1 MYRNRPV
8 KGFISPLIVQQQ
20 TSTEECSENE
30 ISACQEK
37 APNDLVKKSIRNN
50 SQVLHLFENVTQKDE
65 IECDNVDLENNSS
78 KKRNANSP
86 ICEKKISITD
96 SPQTTTKIVFNV
108 VYSKI
113 TSKKH
118 KTWDDDGLLE
128 VTGKNAILK
137 NSDGNIIGRTTIS
150 PNNMAEG
157 YKLIIGS
164 KQVEIIDKVLT
175 ESISQ
180 KSPEIEEPLQKK
192 LKTSIIC
199 TFQSSKKKKNATT
212 CKEKASTETSLEAKT
227 KIRFNVM
234 VSKVTSK
241 KHKTWDSD
249 SLLEIVGKN
258 AILKDLDDNVIGRT
272 TINLSNAVEGARL
285 IIGNKQ
291 VEIIEQLS
299 QELSVPEKSL
309 EKIVE
314 GLSKN
319 EFKASSTHTFMP
331 LFSSTKGLALNSEP
345 LVMPYLNSTESMNQ
359 EEQEILVDSCLV
371 ARLRE
376 HQRHGIV
383 FLYECLMGLKI
394 PNYFGAILADEMGL
408 GKTLQCITLIWTMLK
423 KGPYGKPII
432 KRVLI
437 VTPSSLCN
445 NWEKEFVKW
454 LGCHRIFPYV
464 IGGKNKPKDFIKY
477 PRNSIMIISYEM
489 FIKCH
494 TEINEMAFDLIV
506 CDEGHRLKNSNI
518 KAAKMLNEINC
529 KKRIVLTGTPIQND
543 LKEFYALID
552 FVNPGI
558 LGTPNEYKSYYEEP
572 IVAAQYS
579 SADDDVLS
587 LGNERSAELYKHTKS
602 FILRRSQKAI
612 NKYLPYKYEIVLF
625 CSLTK
630 KQKDLYF
637 LITDAWFNKI
647 CLEDKS
653 NIHLSIITALKKIC
667 NHPNLFLNEEE
678 KALYDVLSKVSHLSQ
693 IKRDENFTEYC
704 GKVTIVQTL
713 MRNLKKTDEKL
724 VLVSYYTQ
732 TLDLLETICNMER
745 LKFLRLDGATSST
758 IRLKI
763 TEQFN
768 TQTDNS
774 KVLLLS
780 AKAGGVG
787 LNLPGASR
795 LVLFDS
801 DWNPA
806 SDMQAMARI
815 WRDGQKRNVYIYR
828 YVQVQYHYM
837 IMYLMEVY
845 IILYKPICR
854 LLTTGTIEEKIYQ
867 RQISKA
873 NLSETVVDLNYLGSL
888 KLSTAEL
895 KDLFTLASD
904 TMSLTHDLINC
915 SCSDKNEHILSEE
928 LKEKNN
934 ETRDCQ
940 FILYEKPSQQNL
952 TINQLRDWQHY
963 KQPIPSDVM
972 QVINCLV

>member
-20 TSTEECSENE
+20 TSTEECSENK
-30 ISACQEK
+30 ISAYQEK

-78 KKRNANSP
+78 RKRNANSP
-86 ICEKKISITD
+86 ICEKKMSITD

-164 KQVEIIDKVLT
+164 KQVEIIDKVST

-199 TFQSSKKKKNATT
+199 TFQSSKKNKNATT
-212 CKEKASTETSLEAKT
+212 CEEKASTENSLEAKT

-249 SLLEIVGKN
+249 GLLEIVGKN

-272 TINLSNAVEGARL
+272 TINPSNAVEGARL

-319 EFKASSTHTFMP
+319 VFKASSTHTFMP

-383 FLYECLMGLKI
+383 FLYECLMGLKV

-630 KQKDLYF
+630 KQKDLYS

-678 KALYDVLSKVSHLSQ
+678 KALYDVLSKVSYLSQ

-745 LKFLRLDGATSST
+745 LKFLRLDGTTSST

-815 WRDGQKRNVYIYR
+815 WRDGQKRNVYIY
-828 YVQVQYHYM
+828 
-837 IMYLMEVY
+837 
-845 IILYKPICR
+845 R

-963 KQPIPSDVM
+963 KRPIPSDVM
-972 QVINCLV
+972 QDIMLTEVSDNITFIFKNSTT

>member
-20 TSTEECSENE
+20 TSTEEYSENE

-37 APNDLVKKSIRNN
+37 TPNDLVKKSIRNN
-50 SQVLHLFENVTQKDE
+50 SQILHLFENITQKDE
-65 IECDNVDLENNSS
+65 IECDNVNLENNSPR
-78 KKRNANSP
+78 KRNANSP
-86 ICEKKISITD
+86 ICEKKMSIID
-96 SPQTTTKIVFNV
+96 SPQTTKIVFNV

-164 KQVEIIDKVLT
+164 KQVE
-175 ESISQ
+175 
-180 KSPEIEEPLQKK
+180 
-192 LKTSIIC
+192 
-199 TFQSSKKKKNATT
+199 
-212 CKEKASTETSLEAKT
+212 
-227 KIRFNVM
+227 
-234 VSKVTSK
+234 
-241 KHKTWDSD
+241 
-249 SLLEIVGKN
+249 
-258 AILKDLDDNVIGRT
+258 DLDDNVIGRT
-272 TINLSNAVEGARL
+272 TINPSNAVEGARL

-319 EFKASSTHTFMP
+319 EFKASSIHTFMP

-345 LVMPYLNSTESMNQ
+345 LVMPYLNSTELMNQ

-371 ARLRE
+371 AKLRE

-383 FLYECLMGLKI
+383 FLYECLMGLKV

-454 LGCHRIFPYV
+454 LGRHRIFPYV

-494 TEINEMAFDLIV
+494 TEINEMTFDLIV

-572 IVAAQYS
+572 IIAAQYS

-630 KQKDLYF
+630 KQKDLYS

-678 KALYDVLSKVSHLSQ
+678 KALYDVLSKVSYLSQ

-828 YVQVQYHYM
+828 
-837 IMYLMEVY
+837 
-845 IILYKPICR
+845 

-972 QVINCLV
+972 QVMNYLV

>member
-1 MYRNRPV
+1 MYRNKPV

-20 TSTEECSENE
+20 TNTEECSENE

-37 APNDLVKKSIRNN
+37 APSDLVKKSIRSN
-50 SQVLHLFENVTQKDE
+50 SQVLHLFKNVTQKDE
-65 IECDNVDLENNSS
+65 IGCGNIENVENNSS
-78 KKRNANSP
+78 RKRNANSP
-86 ICEKKISITD
+86 LCEKKISITD
-96 SPQTTTKIVFNV
+96 SSQTVTKIVFNV
-108 VYSKI
+108 VYSKV

-137 NSDGNIIGRTTIS
+137 NSDGIIIGRTTIS

-157 YKLIIGS
+157 CKLIIGS
-164 KQVEIIDKVLT
+164 KQVEDKVST
-175 ESISQ
+175 EQSISQ

-192 LKTSIIC
+192 LKTSTIC
-199 TFQSSKKKKNATT
+199 AFQSPKKNKNATA
-212 CKEKASTETSLEAKT
+212 CEKKATENSPEAKT
-227 KIRFNVM
+227 KMFNVM

-249 SLLEIVGKN
+249 GLLEIVGKN

-272 TINLSNAVEGARL
+272 TINPSNAVEGTRL

-299 QELSVPEKSL
+299 QELSSSEKNL
-309 EKIVE
+309 KKIVE
-314 GLSKN
+314 ELSKN
-319 EFKASSTHTFMP
+319 KFKASSAHTFMP

-371 ARLRE
+371 AKLRE

-383 FLYECLMGLKI
+383 FLYECLMGLKV

-454 LGCHRIFPYV
+454 LGCHRILPYV
-464 IGGKNKPKDFIKY
+464 ISGKNKPKDFIKY
-477 PRNSIMIISYEM
+477 PRNSVMIISYEM
-489 FIKCH
+489 FIKC
-494 TEINEMAFDLIV
+494 TEINEIAFDLIV

-558 LGTPNEYKSYYEEP
+558 LGTSNEYKSYYEEP
-572 IVAAQYS
+572 IVAAQCS
-579 SADDDVLS
+579 SADDDILS
-587 LGNERSAELYKHTKS
+587 LGNERSAELYKRTKS

-612 NKYLPYKYEIVLF
+612 NKYLPSKYEVVLF

-630 KQKDLYF
+630 KQKDLYS
-637 LITDAWFNKI
+637 LIIDAWFNKI

-678 KALYDVLSKVSHLSQ
+678 KAYDILSKVYISQ

-704 GKVTIVQTL
+704 GKITIVQTL

-763 TEQFN
+763 IEQFN

-828 YVQVQYHYM
+828 
-837 IMYLMEVY
+837 
-845 IILYKPICR
+845 

-904 TMSLTHDLINC
+904 TISLTHDLMNC
-915 SCSDKNEHILSEE
+915 SCSGKNEHILSKE

-963 KQPIPSDVM
+963 KQPIPSDIM
-972 QVINCLV
+972 QDIMLTEVSDNITFIFKNSSM

>member
-20 TSTEECSENE
+20 TSTEEYSENE

-37 APNDLVKKSIRNN
+37 TPNDLVKKSIRNN
-50 SQVLHLFENVTQKDE
+50 SQILHLFENITQKDE
-65 IECDNVDLENNSS
+65 IECDNVNLENNSPR
-78 KKRNANSP
+78 KRNANSP
-86 ICEKKISITD
+86 ICEKKMSIID
-96 SPQTTTKIVFNV
+96 SPQTTKIVFNV

-164 KQVEIIDKVLT
+164 KQVEIIDKVST
-175 ESISQ
+175 ESISESISQ

-199 TFQSSKKKKNATT
+199 TFQSSKKNKNATT
-212 CKEKASTETSLEAKT
+212 CEEKASTENSPEAKT

-249 SLLEIVGKN
+249 GLLEIVGKN

-272 TINLSNAVEGARL
+272 TINPSNAVEGARL

-319 EFKASSTHTFMP
+319 EFKASSIHTFMP

-345 LVMPYLNSTESMNQ
+345 LVMPYLNSTELMNQ

-371 ARLRE
+371 AKLRE

-383 FLYECLMGLKI
+383 FLYECLMGLKV

-454 LGCHRIFPYV
+454 LGRHRIFPYV

-572 IVAAQYS
+572 IIAAQYS

-630 KQKDLYF
+630 KQKDLYS

-678 KALYDVLSKVSHLSQ
+678 KALYDVLSKVSYLSQ

-828 YVQVQYHYM
+828 
-837 IMYLMEVY
+837 
-845 IILYKPICR
+845 

-972 QVINCLV
+972 QDIMLTEVSDNITFIFKNSTT